1 MRHSI
6 VSLMVLSAAVVGA
19 QAQPGHGPGGGHP
32 AAPPAA
38 AAPHPAP
45 APHTAAPAP
54 PPAAAPHVAAPHV
67 AAPISHAP
75 PPHVAAPAHPAAP
88 HITTP
93 RAAQRAAPSQR
104 LSAQPS
110 NVQRPQSRR
119 MLASPGPAVRARPGP
134 APQVTQG
141 PTENRNTAAPPGL
154 PGPNTQARPET
165 SPAQQQLGAHLP
177 PSRTPAPSGISP
189 EPRNP
194 SQVPAQVT
202 SRVSPQAAAQGRF
215 AAPFVSRT
223 LQQRAVA
230 LPAQDAWR
238 QRRRA
243 AFVAWAGPV
252 FWPYVYTD
260 MFYYAFWPTAY
271 DDGYWAYAYDNVV
284 DGSFWAYGDP
294 YSAFAYA
301 GPNPDTAGLTGGTTR
316 ARPRA
321 SGGET
326 TGRQLVAACAQDA
339 NVAVLPFEQIQAA
352 IDLDP
357 DQQTLFRNMKEAAAR
372 AAAAIK
378 SSCPNAFPLTP
389 PGRLQSM
396 TARLEGTVSAIDT
409 IRPALV
415 AFYNSLNDEQK
426 ARFNAI
432 GPNLDSSQG
441 ARTAASPTNNS
452 CGGAKPGLID
462 LPIDQIEATVRPT
475 NAQQRSLDQLRD
487 ASKAAVDT
495 LASACPD
502 VVPGTPVARLDA
514 MRDRFAAMLQ
524 AAKTLQPALSNFYA
538 SLNNEQKA
546 AFNTLG
552 QKNRGRG

>member
-1 MRHSI
+1 
-6 VSLMVLSAAVVGA
+6 
-19 QAQPGHGPGGGHP
+19 
-32 AAPPAA
+32 
-38 AAPHPAP
+38 
-45 APHTAAPAP
+45 
-54 PPAAAPHVAAPHV
+54 
-67 AAPISHAP
+67 
-75 PPHVAAPAHPAAP
+75 
-88 HITTP
+88 
-93 RAAQRAAPSQR
+93 
-104 LSAQPS
+104 
-110 NVQRPQSRR
+110 
-119 MLASPGPAVRARPGP
+119 
-134 APQVTQG
+134 
-141 PTENRNTAAPPGL
+141 
-154 PGPNTQARPET
+154 
-165 SPAQQQLGAHLP
+165 
-177 PSRTPAPSGISP
+177 
-189 EPRNP
+189 
-194 SQVPAQVT
+194 
-202 SRVSPQAAAQGRF
+202 
-215 AAPFVSRT
+215 VSRT
-223 LQQRAVA
+223 LQQRAIA

-271 DDGYWAYAYDNVV
+271 DDGYWAYAYDNVL

-301 GPNPDTAGLTGGTTR
+301 GPNPDTAGLTGGTSR

-321 SGGET
+321 VGGQAA
-326 TGRQLVAACAQDA
+326 GRQFTAACAEGA
-339 NVAVLPFEQIQAA
+339 NVADLPFEQIQAA

-357 DQQTLFRNMKEAAAR
+357 NQQTLFRNLKEAAEN
-372 AAAAIK
+372 AAAAIR
-378 SSCPNAFPLTP
+378 SSCPSAFPLTP

-396 TARLEGTVSAIDT
+396 IARLEGTVSAIDK
-409 IRPALV
+409 IRPPLV
-415 AFYNSLNDEQK
+415 AFYSSLNDEQK

-432 GPNLDSSQG
+432 GPDLGSRPGQQ
-441 ARTAASPTNNS
+441 TAASPATNNS

-462 LPIDQIEATVRPT
+462 LPIDQIETTVRPT
-475 NAQQRSLDQLRD
+475 NAQQRSLDQLRN

-546 AFNTLG
+546 SFNTLG